1 MIGFELSA
9 EQKQWQQAAR
19 DFADKEIRPVA
30 WKLDKGSDEACFW
43 PLMERMSKKGF
54 LAMGVPKEYGGS
66 GLDFMTMS
74 AVVEELAVADGGMAF
89 TATSNS
95 FLPLMVAGTDEQKR
109 TFLPLTSSREKP
121 GLAAFALT
129 EPHAGSDGASIT
141 TTATKDGREYV
152 LDGEKCFIS
161 NGNIARIY
169 TVLATV
175 DRGKGLKGITAFLVP
190 DHLDGLERGRVE
202 DKLGFRSSHT
212 GTVVFHSVR
221 VPEGN
226 RLGAE
231 GDGFPIAMKVLE
243 VMRIVS
249 CGAVGVGIARAAYES
264 ALRFLLTYSNAKKL
278 INQQALS
285 FDLADMLASIEAS
298 RLLVWKSCWMLDNKI
313 PAATMSSIT
322 KFYVSDMA
330 VEVANK
336 GLNLVGLYGVNE
348 DYPMDKYVRDAKV
361 LQIYEG
367 TNQISRLVASR
378 GILSC

>member
-1 MIGFELSA
+1 
-9 EQKQWQQAAR
+9 
-19 DFADKEIRPVA
+19 
-30 WKLDKGSDEACFW
+30 
-43 PLMERMSKKGF
+43 
-54 LAMGVPKEYGGS
+54 
-66 GLDFMTMS
+66 
-74 AVVEELAVADGGMAF
+74 
-89 TATSNS
+89 
-95 FLPLMVAGTDEQKR
+95 
-109 TFLPLTSSREKP
+109 
-121 GLAAFALT
+121 
-129 EPHAGSDGASIT
+129 
-141 TTATKDGREYV
+141 
-152 LDGEKCFIS
+152 
-161 NGNIARIY
+161 
-169 TVLATV
+169 
-175 DRGKGLKGITAFLVP
+175 
-190 DHLDGLERGRVE
+190 
-202 DKLGFRSSHT
+202 
-212 GTVVFHSVR
+212 
-221 VPEGN
+221 
-226 RLGAE
+226 
-231 GDGFPIAMKVLE
+231 MKVLE

-278 INQQALS
+278 ISQQALS

-336 GLNLVGLYGVNE
+336 GLNLVGLYGVNK

>member
-1 MIGFELSA
+1 MISFELSA
-9 EQKQWQQAAR
+9 EQKRWQKAAR
-19 DFADKEIRPVA
+19 DFAEKEIRPVS
-30 WKLDKGSDEACFW
+30 WKLDKGPVDGCYW
-43 PLMERMSKKGF
+43 PVMERMAKEGF
-54 LAMGVPKEYGGS
+54 LAMGVPTEYGGS

-74 AVVEELAVADGGMAF
+74 TVVEELAAADGGIAF
-89 TATSNS
+89 TATANS
-95 FLPLMVAGTDEQKR
+95 FLPLRVAGTDMQKR
-109 TFLPLTSSREKP
+109 AFLPLTSNRDKP

-129 EPHAGSDGASIT
+129 EPNAGSDGASIT
-141 TTATKDGREYV
+141 TTARKDGREYV

-161 NGNIARIY
+161 SGNIASIY

-175 DRGKGLKGITAFLVP
+175 DKRKGLKGITAFLVP
-190 DHLDGLERGRVE
+190 DHLEGLERGKVE

-212 GTVVFHSVR
+212 GTVVFHGVR
-221 VPEGN
+221 VPEEN
-226 RLGAE
+226 RLGEE

-243 VMRIVS
+243 VMRIIS

-278 INQQALS
+278 INQQAVS
-285 FDLADMLASIEAS
+285 FDLADMFASIEAS
-298 RLLVWKSCWMLDNKI
+298 RLMVWKSCWMLDNKMQ
-313 PAATMSSIT
+313 ASTMSSIT
-322 KFYVSDMA
+322 KFFVSDMA

-336 GLNLVGLYGVNE
+336 GLNLVGPNGFSE
-348 DYPMDKYVRDAKV
+348 DYPLDKLVRDAKV